1 MHVRCS
7 ACGHRFD
14 ADGYRDLRCPAC
26 QAFVTPLPGQCPSC
40 AEPLTSRELAGVAY
54 EECDRCEG
62 TFLTHAAID
71 ALLAAA
77 SRSAEA
83 VPLHRVREPR
93 PSTRPQ
99 ARCPVCTEVMT
110 RRLSPTGAGIVLDV
124 CKEHGAFFAAGDVAR
139 LIAFVCREAR
149 QRAAELAEDP
159 YAEQRVVEEE
169 PPRPENRW
177 GAYEPR
183 SPTEI
188 ARALLATLGL

>member
-1 MHVRCS
+1 MHVRCT

-14 ADGYRDLRCPAC
+14 ADGYRDLRCPGC
-26 QAFVTPLPGQCPSC
+26 GTFVTPLPGQCPSC

-71 ALLAAA
+71 ALLAEAA
-77 SRSAEA
+77 RSAETVA
-83 VPLHRVREPR
+83 LLRPREPR
-93 PSTRPQ
+93 PNIRPQ
-99 ARCPVCTEVMT
+99 ARCPVCTDVMA

-159 YAEQRVVEEE
+159 YAEQRAVAEE
-169 PPRPENRW
+169 PPRYDNRW
-177 GAYEPR
+177 GTHEP
-183 SPTEI
+183 EI
-188 ARALLATLGL
+188 ARSILRALGL